1 MDTTTDDDLIEQNV
15 SDVCRAMLDDATG
28 DVLAMGFSA
37 SGVEALLGVLAEA
50 DDPPSVRLLATGPVL
65 KTVTS
70 DFTVAGTAADLVVAD
85 VLSLRTTGERLD
97 GPLLCTEDAVVAVIP
112 TDDQAAGLVTH
123 DETFVEAAR
132 GEYTERWDGADAFR
146 LRTPPLSRV
155 RETLDGEFGADLR
168 ADFERMRTALGTERK
183 NGDSGLDEVVISL
196 LAAAKN
202 ERLLYDISTWGEDVG
217 VASRA
222 TFSRKKAT
230 LEEGGLIDTEK
241 VPIDVGRPRLRL
253 LLGDERLREADT
265 DELVSV
271 AGSMLSTAGS

>member
-1 MDTTTDDDLIEQNV
+1 MSCTTDPVRIEQNE
-15 SDVCRAMLDDATG
+15 SDVYRAVLDDVTG
-28 DVLAMGFSA
+28 DGLAMGLSTG
-37 SGVEALLGVLAEA
+37 GVEALLDVLAES
-50 DDPPSVRLLATGPVL
+50 DDPPTVRLLATESVL

-70 DFTVAGTAADLVVAD
+70 DFTVAGTAADLVVAG
-85 VLSLRTTGERLD
+85 VLSLRTTEERLD
-97 GPLLCTEDAVVAVIP
+97 GPLLCTDEAVVSVVS
-112 TDDQAAGLVTH
+112 TDEHAAGLVTR

-132 GEYTERWDGADAFR
+132 TGYTEQWDDADEFR

-155 RETLDGEFGADLR
+155 HETLGDEFGPDVR
-168 ADFERMRTALGTERK
+168 ADFERMRTALGTQR
-183 NGDSGLDEVVISL
+183 GDGEIDEVVVSL

-202 ERLLYDISTWGEDVG
+202 EQLLYDISTWGEHVG

-253 LLGDERLREADT
+253 LLGDERLHEADT

>member
-1 MDTTTDDDLIEQNV
+1 MDSARIEQNE
-15 SDVCRAMLDDATG
+15 SDVYRAVLDDVTG
-28 DVLAMGFSA
+28 DGLAMGLSTG
-37 SGVEALLGVLAEA
+37 GVKGLLDVLGES
-50 DDPPSVRLLATGPVL
+50 DDPPTVRLLATESVL

-70 DFTVAGTAADLVVAD
+70 DFTVAGTAADLVVAG
-85 VLSLRTTGERLD
+85 VLSLRTTEERLD
-97 GPLLCTEDAVVAVIP
+97 GPLLCTDEAVVSVVS
-112 TDDQAAGLVTH
+112 TDEHAAGLVTR

-132 GEYTERWDGADAFR
+132 TGYTEQWDDADEFR

-155 RETLDGEFGADLR
+155 HETLGDEFGPDVR
-168 ADFERMRTALGTERK
+168 ADFERMRTALGTQR
-183 NGDSGLDEVVISL
+183 GDGEIDEVVVSL

-202 ERLLYDISTWGEDVG
+202 EQLLYDISTWGEHVG

-253 LLGDERLREADT
+253 LLGDERLHEADT

>member
-1 MDTTTDDDLIEQNV
+1 MSCITDPVRIEQNE
-15 SDVCRAMLDDATG
+15 SDVYRAVLDDVTGDGLATG
-28 DVLAMGFSA
+28 LSTG
-37 SGVEALLGVLAEA
+37 GVEALLDVLAES
-50 DDPPSVRLLATGPVL
+50 DDPPTVRLLATESVL

-70 DFTVAGTAADLVVAD
+70 DFTVAGTAADLVAAG
-85 VLSLRTTGERLD
+85 VLSLRTTEERLD
-97 GPLLCTEDAVVAVIP
+97 GPLLCTDEAVVSVVS
-112 TDDQAAGLVTH
+112 TDEHAAGLVTR

-132 GEYTERWDGADAFR
+132 TGYTEQWEDADEFGF
-146 LRTPPLSRV
+146 RTPPLSRV
-155 RETLDGEFGADLR
+155 HETLGDEFGPDVR
-168 ADFERMRTALGTERK
+168 ADFERMRTALGTQR
-183 NGDSGLDEVVISL
+183 GDGEVDEVVVSL

-202 ERLLYDISTWGEDVG
+202 EQLLYDISTWGEHVG

-253 LLGDERLREADT
+253 LLGDERLHEADT

>member
-1 MDTTTDDDLIEQNV
+1 MSCTTDSARIEQNE
-15 SDVCRAMLDDATG
+15 SDVYRAVLDDVTG
-28 DVLAMGFSA
+28 DGLAMGLSTG
-37 SGVEALLGVLAEA
+37 GVEALLDVLAES
-50 DDPPSVRLLATGPVL
+50 DDPPTVRLLATESVL

-70 DFTVAGTAADLVVAD
+70 DFTVAGTAADLVAAG
-85 VLSLRTTGERLD
+85 VLSLRTTEERLD
-97 GPLLCTEDAVVAVIP
+97 GPLLCTDEAVVSVVS
-112 TDDQAAGLVTH
+112 TDEHAAGLVTR

-132 GEYTERWDGADAFR
+132 TGYTEQWDDADEFR

-155 RETLDGEFGADLR
+155 HETLGDEFGPDVR
-168 ADFERMRTALGTERK
+168 ADFERMRTALGTQR
-183 NGDSGLDEVVISL
+183 GDGEIDEVVVSL

-202 ERLLYDISTWGEDVG
+202 EQLLYDISTWGEHVG

-253 LLGDERLREADT
+253 LLGDERLHEADT

>member
-1 MDTTTDDDLIEQNV
+1 MSCTTDSARIEQNE
-15 SDVCRAMLDDATG
+15 SDVYRAVLDDVAG
-28 DVLAMGFSA
+28 DGLAMGLSTG
-37 SGVEALLGVLAEA
+37 GVEGLLDVLGES
-50 DDPPSVRLLATGPVL
+50 DDPPTVRLLATESVL

-70 DFTVAGTAADLVVAD
+70 DFTVAGTAADLVVAG
-85 VLSLRTTGERLD
+85 VLSLRTTEERLD
-97 GPLLCTEDAVVAVIP
+97 GPLLCTDEAVVSVVS
-112 TDDQAAGLVTH
+112 TDEHAAGLVTR

-132 GEYTERWDGADAFR
+132 TGYAEQWDDADEFR

-155 RETLDGEFGADLR
+155 HETLGDEFGPNVR
-168 ADFERMRTALGTERK
+168 ADFERMRTALGTQR
-183 NGDSGLDEVVISL
+183 GDGEIDEVVVSL

-202 ERLLYDISTWGEDVG
+202 EQLLYDISTWGEHVG

-253 LLGDERLREADT
+253 LLGDERLHEADT

>member
-1 MDTTTDDDLIEQNV
+1 MSRTTDGDLIEQNV
-15 SDVCRAMLDDATG
+15 SDVCRAVLGDPTG
-28 DVLAMGFSA
+28 DVIAMGFSA
-37 SGVEALLGVLAEA
+37 SGVEALLDVLAEA

-85 VLSLRTTGERLD
+85 VLSLRTTDEQLD

-112 TDDQAAGLVTH
+112 TDDQAAGLVTR

-132 GEYTERWDGADAFR
+132 GEYTERWDRADAFR

-155 RETLDGEFGADLR
+155 RETLDGEFGPDVR
-168 ADFERMRTALGTERK
+168 ADFEQMRTALGTERN
-183 NGDSGLDEVVISL
+183 NGDSEVDEVVVSL

-202 ERLLYDISTWGEDVG
+202 EQLLYDISTWGEDVG

>member
-1 MDTTTDDDLIEQNV
+1 MSCTTDSARIEQNE
-15 SDVCRAMLDDATG
+15 SDVYRAVLDDVAG
-28 DVLAMGFSA
+28 DGLAMGLSTG
-37 SGVEALLGVLAEA
+37 GVEGLLDVLGES
-50 DDPPSVRLLATGPVL
+50 DDPPTVRLLATESVL

-70 DFTVAGTAADLVVAD
+70 DFTVAGTAADLVVAG
-85 VLSLRTTGERLD
+85 VLSLRTTEERLD
-97 GPLLCTEDAVVAVIP
+97 GPLLCTDEAVVSVVS
-112 TDDQAAGLVTH
+112 TDEHAAGLVTR

-132 GEYTERWDGADAFR
+132 TGYTEQWDDADEFR

-155 RETLDGEFGADLR
+155 HETLGDEFGPDVR
-168 ADFERMRTALGTERK
+168 ADFERMRTALGTQR
-183 NGDSGLDEVVISL
+183 GDGEIDEVVVSL

-202 ERLLYDISTWGEDVG
+202 EQLLYDISTWGEHVG

-253 LLGDERLREADT
+253 LLGDERLHEADT

>member
-1 MDTTTDDDLIEQNV
+1 MSCTTDSARIEQNE
-15 SDVCRAMLDDATG
+15 SDVYRAVLDDVAG
-28 DVLAMGFSA
+28 DGLAMGLSTG
-37 SGVEALLGVLAEA
+37 GVEALLDVLGES
-50 DDPPSVRLLATGPVL
+50 DDPPTVRLLATESVL

-70 DFTVAGTAADLVVAD
+70 DFTVAGTAADLVVAG
-85 VLSLRTTGERLD
+85 VLSLRTTEERLD
-97 GPLLCTEDAVVAVIP
+97 GPLLCTDEAVVSVVS
-112 TDDQAAGLVTH
+112 TDEHAAGLVTR

-132 GEYTERWDGADAFR
+132 TGYTEQWDDADEFR

-155 RETLDGEFGADLR
+155 HETLGDEFGPNVR
-168 ADFERMRTALGTERK
+168 ADFERMRTALGTQR
-183 NGDSGLDEVVISL
+183 GDGEIDEVVVSL

-202 ERLLYDISTWGEDVG
+202 EQLLYDISTWGEHVG

-253 LLGDERLREADT
+253 LLGDERLHEADT

>member
-1 MDTTTDDDLIEQNV
+1 MSCTTDPARIEQNE
-15 SDVCRAMLDDATG
+15 SDVYRAVLDDVTG
-28 DVLAMGFSA
+28 DGLAMGLSTG
-37 SGVEALLGVLAEA
+37 GVEALLDVLAES
-50 DDPPSVRLLATGPVL
+50 DDPPTVRLLATESVL

-70 DFTVAGTAADLVVAD
+70 DFTVAGTAADLVVAG
-85 VLSLRTTGERLD
+85 VLSLRTTEERLD
-97 GPLLCTEDAVVAVIP
+97 GPLLCTDEAVVSVVS
-112 TDDQAAGLVTH
+112 TDEHAAGLVTR

-132 GEYTERWDGADAFR
+132 TGYTEQWDDADEFR

-155 RETLDGEFGADLR
+155 HETLGDEFGPDVR
-168 ADFERMRTALGTERK
+168 ADFERMRTALGTQR
-183 NGDSGLDEVVISL
+183 GDGEIDEVVVSL

-202 ERLLYDISTWGEDVG
+202 EQLLYDISTWGEHVG

-253 LLGDERLREADT
+253 LLGDERLHEADT

-271 AGSMLSTAGS
+271 AGSMLSTADS

>member
-1 MDTTTDDDLIEQNV
+1 MSCTTDPARIEQNE
-15 SDVCRAMLDDATG
+15 SDVYRAVLDDVTG
-28 DVLAMGFSA
+28 DGLAMGLPTG
-37 SGVEALLGVLAEA
+37 GVEALLDVLAES
-50 DDPPSVRLLATGPVL
+50 DDPPTVRLLATESVL

-70 DFTVAGTAADLVVAD
+70 DFTVAGTAADLVAAG
-85 VLSLRTTGERLD
+85 VLSLRTTEERLD
-97 GPLLCTEDAVVAVIP
+97 GPLLCTDEAVVSVVS
-112 TDDQAAGLVTH
+112 TDEHAAGLVTR

-132 GEYTERWDGADAFR
+132 TGYTEQWDDADEFR
-146 LRTPPLSRV
+146 LRTPPLSHV
-155 RETLDGEFGADLR
+155 HETLGDEFGPDVR
-168 ADFERMRTALGTERK
+168 ADFERMRTALGTQR
-183 NGDSGLDEVVISL
+183 GDGEVDEVVVSL

-202 ERLLYDISTWGEDVG
+202 EQLLYDISTWGEHVG

-253 LLGDERLREADT
+253 LLGDERLHEADT

>member
-1 MDTTTDDDLIEQNV
+1 MSCTTDSARIEQNE
-15 SDVCRAMLDDATG
+15 SDVYRAVLDDVAG
-28 DVLAMGFSA
+28 DGLAMGLSTG
-37 SGVEALLGVLAEA
+37 GVKGLLDVLGES
-50 DDPPSVRLLATGPVL
+50 DDPPTVRLLATESVL

-70 DFTVAGTAADLVVAD
+70 DFTVAGTAADLVVAG
-85 VLSLRTTGERLD
+85 VLSLRTTEERLD
-97 GPLLCTEDAVVAVIP
+97 GPLLCTDEAVVSVVS
-112 TDDQAAGLVTH
+112 TDEHAAGLVTR

-132 GEYTERWDGADAFR
+132 TGYTEQWDDADEFR

-155 RETLDGEFGADLR
+155 HETLGDEFGPNVR
-168 ADFERMRTALGTERK
+168 ADFERMRTALGTQR
-183 NGDSGLDEVVISL
+183 GDGEIDEVVVSL

-202 ERLLYDISTWGEDVG
+202 EQLLYDISTWGEHVG

-253 LLGDERLREADT
+253 LLGDERLHEADT

>member
-1 MDTTTDDDLIEQNV
+1 MSCTTDPARIEQNE
-15 SDVCRAMLDDATG
+15 SDVYRAVLDDVTG
-28 DVLAMGFSA
+28 DGLAMGLSTG
-37 SGVEALLGVLAEA
+37 GVEGLLDVLGES
-50 DDPPSVRLLATGPVL
+50 DDPPTVRLLATESVL

-70 DFTVAGTAADLVVAD
+70 DFTVAGTAADLVAAG
-85 VLSLRTTGERLD
+85 VLSLRTTEERLD
-97 GPLLCTEDAVVAVIP
+97 GPLLCTDEAVVSVVS
-112 TDDQAAGLVTH
+112 TDEHAAGLVTR

-132 GEYTERWDGADAFR
+132 TGYTEQWDDADEFR

-155 RETLDGEFGADLR
+155 HETLGDEFGPDVR
-168 ADFERMRTALGTERK
+168 ADFERMRTALGTQR
-183 NGDSGLDEVVISL
+183 GDGEIDEVVVSL

-202 ERLLYDISTWGEDVG
+202 EQLLYDISTWGEHVG

-253 LLGDERLREADT
+253 LLGDERLHEADT

>member
-1 MDTTTDDDLIEQNV
+1 MSCTMDSARIEQNE
-15 SDVCRAMLDDATG
+15 SDVYRAVLDDVAG
-28 DVLAMGFSA
+28 DGLAMGLSTG
-37 SGVEALLGVLAEA
+37 GVEGLLDVLGES
-50 DDPPSVRLLATGPVL
+50 DDPPTVRLLATESVL

-70 DFTVAGTAADLVVAD
+70 DFTVAGTAADLVVAG
-85 VLSLRTTGERLD
+85 VLSLRTTEERLD
-97 GPLLCTEDAVVAVIP
+97 GPLLCTDEAVVSVVS
-112 TDDQAAGLVTH
+112 TDEHAAGLVTR

-132 GEYTERWDGADAFR
+132 TGYTEQWDDADEFR

-155 RETLDGEFGADLR
+155 HETLGDEFGPDVR
-168 ADFERMRTALGTERK
+168 ADFERMRTALGTQR
-183 NGDSGLDEVVISL
+183 GDGEVDEVVVSL

-202 ERLLYDISTWGEDVG
+202 EQLLYDISTWGEHVG

-230 LEEGGLIDTEK
+230 LEEGGLINTEK

-253 LLGDERLREADT
+253 LLGDERLHEADT

>member
-1 MDTTTDDDLIEQNV
+1 MSCTTDPVRIEQNE
-15 SDVCRAMLDDATG
+15 SDVYRAVLDDVTG
-28 DVLAMGFSA
+28 DGLAMGLPTG
-37 SGVEALLGVLAEA
+37 GVEALLDVLAES
-50 DDPPSVRLLATGPVL
+50 DDPPTVRLLATESVL

-70 DFTVAGTAADLVVAD
+70 DFTVAGTAADLVAAG
-85 VLSLRTTGERLD
+85 VLSLRTTEERLD
-97 GPLLCTEDAVVAVIP
+97 GPLLCTDEAVVSVVS
-112 TDDQAAGLVTH
+112 TDEHAAGLVTR

-132 GEYTERWDGADAFR
+132 TGYTEQWEDADEFG

-155 RETLDGEFGADLR
+155 HETLGDEFGPDVR
-168 ADFERMRTALGTERK
+168 ADFERMRTALGTQR
-183 NGDSGLDEVVISL
+183 GDGEIDEVVVSL

-202 ERLLYDISTWGEDVG
+202 EQLLYDISTWGEHVG

-253 LLGDERLREADT
+253 LLGDERLHEADT

>member
-1 MDTTTDDDLIEQNV
+1 MSCTTDPVRIEQNE
-15 SDVCRAMLDDATG
+15 SDVYRAVLDDVTG
-28 DVLAMGFSA
+28 DGLAMGLPTG
-37 SGVEALLGVLAEA
+37 GVEALLDVLAES
-50 DDPPSVRLLATGPVL
+50 DDPPTVRLLATESVL

-70 DFTVAGTAADLVVAD
+70 DFTVAGTAADLVAAG
-85 VLSLRTTGERLD
+85 VLSLRTTEERLD
-97 GPLLCTEDAVVAVIP
+97 GPLLCTDEAVVSVVS
-112 TDDQAAGLVTH
+112 TDEHAAGLVTR

-132 GEYTERWDGADAFR
+132 TGYTEQWDDADEFR

-155 RETLDGEFGADLR
+155 HETLGDEFGPDVR
-168 ADFERMRTALGTERK
+168 ADFERMRTALGTQR
-183 NGDSGLDEVVISL
+183 GDGEIDEVVVSL

-202 ERLLYDISTWGEDVG
+202 EQLLYDISTWGEHVG

-253 LLGDERLREADT
+253 LLGDERLHEADT

>member
-1 MDTTTDDDLIEQNV
+1 MSCTTDSARIEQNE
-15 SDVCRAMLDDATG
+15 SDVYRAVLDDVAGDGLAIGLSTG
-28 DVLAMGFSA
+28 
-37 SGVEALLGVLAEA
+37 GVEALLDVLGES
-50 DDPPSVRLLATGPVL
+50 DDPPTVRLLATESVL

-70 DFTVAGTAADLVVAD
+70 DFTVAGTAADLVVAG
-85 VLSLRTTGERLD
+85 VLSLRTTEERLD
-97 GPLLCTEDAVVAVIP
+97 GPLLCTDEAVVSVVS
-112 TDDQAAGLVTH
+112 TDEHAAGLVTR

-132 GEYTERWDGADAFR
+132 TGYTEQWDDADEFR

-155 RETLDGEFGADLR
+155 HETLGDEFGPNVR
-168 ADFERMRTALGTERK
+168 ADFERMRTALGTQR
-183 NGDSGLDEVVISL
+183 GDGEIDEVVVSL

-202 ERLLYDISTWGEDVG
+202 EQLLYDISTWGEHVG

-253 LLGDERLREADT
+253 LLGDERLHEADT

>member
-1 MDTTTDDDLIEQNV
+1 MSCTTDSARIEQNE
-15 SDVCRAMLDDATG
+15 SDVYRAVLDDVAG
-28 DVLAMGFSA
+28 DGLAMGLSTG
-37 SGVEALLGVLAEA
+37 GVEGLLDVLGES
-50 DDPPSVRLLATGPVL
+50 DDPPTVRLLATESVL

-70 DFTVAGTAADLVVAD
+70 DFTVAGTAADLVAAG
-85 VLSLRTTGERLD
+85 VLSLRTTEERLD
-97 GPLLCTEDAVVAVIP
+97 GPLLCTDEAVVSVVS
-112 TDDQAAGLVTH
+112 TDEHAAGLVTR

-132 GEYTERWDGADAFR
+132 TGYTEQWDDADEFR

-155 RETLDGEFGADLR
+155 HETLGDEFGPNVR
-168 ADFERMRTALGTERK
+168 ADFERMRTALGTQR
-183 NGDSGLDEVVISL
+183 GDGEIDEVVVSL

-202 ERLLYDISTWGEDVG
+202 EQLLYDISTWGEHVG

-253 LLGDERLREADT
+253 LLGDERLHEADT

>member
-1 MDTTTDDDLIEQNV
+1 MSCTTDPVRIEQNE
-15 SDVCRAMLDDATG
+15 SDVYRAVLDDVTG
-28 DVLAMGFSA
+28 DGLAMGLPTG
-37 SGVEALLGVLAEA
+37 GVEALLDVLAES
-50 DDPPSVRLLATGPVL
+50 DDPPTVRLLATESVL

-70 DFTVAGTAADLVVAD
+70 DFTVAGTAADLVAAG
-85 VLSLRTTGERLD
+85 VLSLRTTEERLD
-97 GPLLCTEDAVVAVIP
+97 GPLLCTDEAVVSVVS
-112 TDDQAAGLVTH
+112 TDEHAAGLVTR

-132 GEYTERWDGADAFR
+132 TGYTEQWDDADEFG

-155 RETLDGEFGADLR
+155 HETLGDEFGPDVR
-168 ADFERMRTALGTERK
+168 ADFERMRAALGTQR
-183 NGDSGLDEVVISL
+183 GDGEIDEVVVSL

-202 ERLLYDISTWGEDVG
+202 EQLLYDISTWGEHVG

-253 LLGDERLREADT
+253 LLGDERLHEADT

>member
-1 MDTTTDDDLIEQNV
+1 MSCITDPVRIEQNE
-15 SDVCRAMLDDATG
+15 SDVYRAVLDDVTG
-28 DVLAMGFSA
+28 DGLAIGLPTG
-37 SGVEALLGVLAEA
+37 GVEALLDVLAES
-50 DDPPSVRLLATGPVL
+50 DDPPTVRLLATESVL

-70 DFTVAGTAADLVVAD
+70 DFTVAGTAADLVAAG
-85 VLSLRTTGERLD
+85 VLSLRTTEERLD
-97 GPLLCTEDAVVAVIP
+97 GPLLCTDEAVVSVVS
-112 TDDQAAGLVTH
+112 TDEHAAGLVTR

-132 GEYTERWDGADAFR
+132 TGYTEQWDDADEFR

-155 RETLDGEFGADLR
+155 HETLGDEFGPDVR
-168 ADFERMRTALGTERK
+168 ADFERMRTALGTQR
-183 NGDSGLDEVVISL
+183 GDGEIDEVVVSL

-202 ERLLYDISTWGEDVG
+202 EQLLYDISTWGEHVG

-253 LLGDERLREADT
+253 LLGDERLRETDT

>member
-1 MDTTTDDDLIEQNV
+1 MSCTTDPVRIEQNE
-15 SDVCRAMLDDATG
+15 SDVYRAVLDDVAG
-28 DVLAMGFSA
+28 DGLAMGLSTG
-37 SGVEALLGVLAEA
+37 GVEGLLDVLGES
-50 DDPPSVRLLATGPVL
+50 DDPPTVRLLATESVL

-70 DFTVAGTAADLVVAD
+70 DFTVAGTAADLVVAG
-85 VLSLRTTGERLD
+85 VLSLRTTEERLD
-97 GPLLCTEDAVVAVIP
+97 GPLLCTDEAVVSVVS
-112 TDDQAAGLVTH
+112 TDEHAAGLVTR

-132 GEYTERWDGADAFR
+132 TGYTEQWDDADEFR

-155 RETLDGEFGADLR
+155 HETLGDEFGPNVR
-168 ADFERMRTALGTERK
+168 ADFERMRTALGTQR
-183 NGDSGLDEVVISL
+183 GDGEIDEVVVSL

-202 ERLLYDISTWGEDVG
+202 EQLLYDISTWGEHVG

-253 LLGDERLREADT
+253 LLGDERLHEADT

>member
-1 MDTTTDDDLIEQNV
+1 MSCTTDSARIEQNE
-15 SDVCRAMLDDATG
+15 SDVYRAVLDDVTG
-28 DVLAMGFSA
+28 DGLAMGLPTG
-37 SGVEALLGVLAEA
+37 GVEALLDVLAES
-50 DDPPSVRLLATGPVL
+50 DDPPTVRLLATESVL

-70 DFTVAGTAADLVVAD
+70 DFTVAGTAADLVVAG
-85 VLSLRTTGERLD
+85 VLSLRTTEERLD
-97 GPLLCTEDAVVAVIP
+97 GPLLCTDEAVVSVVS
-112 TDDQAAGLVTH
+112 TDEHAAGLVTR

-132 GEYTERWDGADAFR
+132 TGYTEQWEDADEFR

-155 RETLDGEFGADLR
+155 HETLGDEFGPDVR
-168 ADFERMRTALGTERK
+168 ADFERMRTALGTQR
-183 NGDSGLDEVVISL
+183 GDGEIDEVVVSL

-202 ERLLYDISTWGEDVG
+202 EQLLYDISTWGEHVG

-253 LLGDERLREADT
+253 LLGDERLHEADT

>member
-1 MDTTTDDDLIEQNV
+1 MSCTTDPVRIEQNE
-15 SDVCRAMLDDATG
+15 SDVYRAVLDDVTG
-28 DVLAMGFSA
+28 DGLAMGLSTG
-37 SGVEALLGVLAEA
+37 GVEALLDVLAES
-50 DDPPSVRLLATGPVL
+50 DDPPTVRLLATESVL

-70 DFTVAGTAADLVVAD
+70 DFTVAGTAADLVAAG
-85 VLSLRTTGERLD
+85 VLSLRTTEERLD
-97 GPLLCTEDAVVAVIP
+97 GPLLCTDEAVVSVVS
-112 TDDQAAGLVTH
+112 TDEHAAGLVTR

-132 GEYTERWDGADAFR
+132 TGYTEQWDDADEFR

-155 RETLDGEFGADLR
+155 HETLGDEFGPDVR
-168 ADFERMRTALGTERK
+168 ADFERMRTALGTQR
-183 NGDSGLDEVVISL
+183 GDGEVDEVVVSL

-202 ERLLYDISTWGEDVG
+202 EQLLYDISTWGEHVG

-253 LLGDERLREADT
+253 LLGDERLHEADT

>member
-1 MDTTTDDDLIEQNV
+1 MSCTTDPARIEQNE
-15 SDVCRAMLDDATG
+15 SDVYRAVLDDVTG
-28 DVLAMGFSA
+28 DGLAMGLPTG
-37 SGVEALLGVLAEA
+37 GVEALLDVLAES
-50 DDPPSVRLLATGPVL
+50 DDPPTVRLLATESVL

-70 DFTVAGTAADLVVAD
+70 DFTVAGTAADLVAAG
-85 VLSLRTTGERLD
+85 VLSLRTTEERLD
-97 GPLLCTEDAVVAVIP
+97 GPLLCTDEAVVSVVS
-112 TDDQAAGLVTH
+112 TDEHAAGLVTR

-132 GEYTERWDGADAFR
+132 TGYTEQWDDADEFR

-155 RETLDGEFGADLR
+155 HETLGDEFGPDVR
-168 ADFERMRTALGTERK
+168 ADFERMRTALGTQR
-183 NGDSGLDEVVISL
+183 GDGEIDEVVVSL

-202 ERLLYDISTWGEDVG
+202 EQLLYDISTWGEHVG

-253 LLGDERLREADT
+253 LLGDERLHEADT

>member
-1 MDTTTDDDLIEQNV
+1 MSCTTDSARIEQNE
-15 SDVCRAMLDDATG
+15 SDVYRAVLDDVAG
-28 DVLAMGFSA
+28 DGLAMGLSTG
-37 SGVEALLGVLAEA
+37 GVEGLLDVLGES
-50 DDPPSVRLLATGPVL
+50 DDPPTVRLLATESVL

-70 DFTVAGTAADLVVAD
+70 DFTVAGTAADLVVAG
-85 VLSLRTTGERLD
+85 VLSLRTTEERLD
-97 GPLLCTEDAVVAVIP
+97 GPLLCTDEAVVSVVS
-112 TDDQAAGLVTH
+112 TDEHAAGLVTR

-132 GEYTERWDGADAFR
+132 TGYTEQWDDADEFR

-155 RETLDGEFGADLR
+155 HETLGDEFGPNVR
-168 ADFERMRTALGTERK
+168 ADFERMRTALGTQR
-183 NGDSGLDEVVISL
+183 GDGEIDEVVVSL

-202 ERLLYDISTWGEDVG
+202 EQLLYDISTWGEHVG